1 MKKYIAVAGTI
12 GSGKSA
18 LIDFLCK
25 SYPLLAVPNPAAD
38 NPYLQDFFRD
48 MKRWAF
54 HSQIYFLSRKFQAFK
69 NFSTSF
75 SSIITCRTIYEDA
88 EIFARNLYQSGYMSE
103 TDFMTYYQL
112 YLSISD
118 SLPAPDLL
126 IYLHSTVS
134 SSLRRLNANLEL
146 GPGSPPPITEKYL
159 RHLNRLYVNWIAD
172 YDLSE
177 VLIIDTEQHDFTR
190 NLVDRADILE
200 AIERYI

>member
-25 SYPLLAVPNPAAD
+25 SYPLLSVPNPAAD
-38 NPYLQDFFRD
+38 NPYLEDFFRD

-54 HSQIYFLSRKFQAFK
+54 HSQIYFLSRKFEAFK

-88 EIFARNLYQSGYMSE
+88 EIFARNRYQSGLMSE

-112 YLSISD
+112 YLCLSD

-126 IYLHSTVS
+126 IYLHSPVS
-134 SSLRRLNANLEL
+134 SSLRRLNANPKL
-146 GPGSPPPITEKYL
+146 GSVPITEKYL

-177 VLIIDTEQHDFTR
+177 VIIIDTEQHDFTS